1 MIDDV
6 SVSAWLAAYELAWRS
21 PGTERLAEL
30 FTPGATYTTAPYEP
44 PVEGLAALARMWE
57 AERAGPGEAF
67 AMRAEVVAVDQAR
80 ATAVARVAVDYGDPV
95 TQSYR
100 DLWVMRFGPD
110 GRCAAFEEWPFWPPG
125 TPGVIAGHGD

>member
-1 MIDDV
+1 
-6 SVSAWLAAYELAWRS
+6 
-21 PGTERLAEL
+21 
-30 FTPGATYTTAPYEP
+30 
-44 PVEGLAALARMWE
+44 
-57 AERAGPGEAF
+57 
-67 AMRAEVVAVDQAR
+67 
-80 ATAVARVAVDYGDPV
+80 VARVAVDYGDPV